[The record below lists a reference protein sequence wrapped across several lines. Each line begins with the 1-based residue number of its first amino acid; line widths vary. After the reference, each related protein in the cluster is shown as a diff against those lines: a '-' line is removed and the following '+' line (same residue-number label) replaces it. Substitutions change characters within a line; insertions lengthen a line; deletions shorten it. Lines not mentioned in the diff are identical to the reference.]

1 MRANGNSRRQ
11 IICLSYAVKI
21 VLCLHS
27 LQGMGEVQW
36 WLCLRARKIYVAQSW
51 TSGKMAV
58 VSVSWVGCSGLCR
71 YGGCCGRTVGRRRA
85 NKGRASVSTFL
96 SVQYD
101 CVYIPDSS
109 KQTIRNKLIIINSF
123 LFIQLQSPRDNDG

>member
-71 YGGCCGRTVGRRRA
+71 YGGLLWAHCWKA
-85 NKGRASVSTFL
+85 
-96 SVQYD
+96 
-101 CVYIPDSS
+101 PS
-109 KQTIRNKLIIINSF
+109 KQREGFSKHFPFS
-123 LFIQLQSPRDNDG
+123 SV